1 MSSDKEKLNQL
12 LIRVDELLLTMN
24 KVSEEL
30 RSISASMK
38 SLAVGQITQP
48 QTATAPLP
56 KTVPPK
62 PVMAA
67 SSPPPT
73 VPASAASVGTK
84 LRSLDDIRM
93 SFPEELEARL
103 GFEDKGDYITI
114 KPKQFLGSD
123 NFAKIA
129 SAVRGMGGEYI
140 SAGKDSH
147 FRVPKKKSTL

>member
-1 MSSDKEKLNQL
+1 MSADKEKLNQL
-12 LIRVDELLLTMN
+12 LQRVEEITVTLN

-30 RSISASMK
+30 RSVSASLK
-38 SLAVGQITQP
+38 SLAVGQIT
-48 QTATAPLP
+48 AP
-56 KTVPPK
+56 KT
-62 PVMAA
+62 
-67 SSPPPT
+67 SPAPAPT
-73 VPASAASVGTK
+73 PASKPTPAPAPTASPTESSR

-103 GFEDKGDYITI
+103 GFEEKGEYIII
-114 KPKQFLGSD
+114 KPKQFLGSE

-147 FRVPKKKSTL
+147 FRVPKKKA

>member
-12 LIRVDELLLTMN
+12 SARLDELLATMN
-24 KVSEEL
+24 KVTEEIKFIQA
-30 RSISASMK
+30 SIKA
-38 SLAVGQITQP
+38 LGGGQGQTQP
-48 QTATAPLP
+48 AAA
-56 KTVPPK
+56 PK
-62 PVMAA
+62 PVTPKPTVM
-67 SSPPPT
+67 PPPA
-73 VPASAASVGTK
+73 PEASAPTAGTK

-103 GFEDKGDYITI
+103 GFEDKGEYITI

>member
-1 MSSDKEKLNQL
+1 VSADKEKINQL
-12 LIRVDELLLTMN
+12 LQRVEEITVTLN

-30 RSISASMK
+30 RSVSASLK
-38 SLAVGQITQP
+38 SLAVGQIT
-48 QTATAPLP
+48 AP
-56 KTVPPK
+56 KTSAVPAPAQAPK
-62 PVMAA
+62 PTPTPA
-67 SSPPPT
+67 PTTPPT
-73 VPASAASVGTK
+73 DLSR

-103 GFEDKGDYITI
+103 GFEEKGDYIII
-114 KPKQFLGSD
+114 KPKQFLGSE

-147 FRVPKKKSTL
+147 FRVPKKKA

>member
-1 MSSDKEKLNQL
+1 MSTEKEKLDQL
-12 LIRVDELLLTMN
+12 LQRVEEISVTLN
-24 KVSEEL
+24 RVSEEL
-30 RSISASMK
+30 RSVSASLK

-48 QTATAPLP
+48 TS
-56 KTVPPK
+56 KTYTSSPSASPS
-62 PVMAA
+62 PSPTPA
-67 SSPPPT
+67 SSAGP
-73 VPASAASVGTK
+73 SSR

-103 GFEDKGDYITI
+103 SFEEKGDYIII
-114 KPKQFLGSD
+114 KPKQFLGSE

-147 FRVPKKKSTL
+147 FRVPKKKA

>member
-1 MSSDKEKLNQL
+1 VSSDKEKLNQL
-12 LIRVDELLLTMN
+12 SAKLDELLATMN
-24 KVSEEL
+24 KVTEE
-30 RSISASMK
+30 IKTVQA
-38 SLAVGQITQP
+38 QIKTLGGQP
-48 QTATAPLP
+48 QTQPAVVPKPVAPKPVATAPP
-56 KTVPPK
+56 TPTPAPP
-62 PVMAA
+62 A
-67 SSPPPT
+67 PT
-73 VPASAASVGTK
+73 PSAGTK
-84 LRSLDDIRM
+84 MRSLDDIRM

-103 GFEDKGDYITI
+103 GFEDKGEYITI

>member
-1 MSSDKEKLNQL
+1 MSTDNEKLNQL
-12 LIRVDELLLTMN
+12 LQRVEEITVTLN

-30 RSISASMK
+30 RSVSASLK

-48 QTATAPLP
+48 KTSSVTAPTP
-56 KTVPPK
+56 TPK
-62 PVMAA
+62 PT
-67 SSPPPT
+67 PTPTTTTPPT
-73 VPASAASVGTK
+73 ETSK
-84 LRSLDDIRM
+84 QRSLDEIRM

-103 GFEDKGDYITI
+103 SFDEKGDYIII
-114 KPKQFLGSD
+114 KPKQFLGSE

-147 FRVPKKKSTL
+147 FRVPKKKA

>member
-12 LIRVDELLLTMN
+12 SARVDALLVSMN
-24 KVSEEL
+24 KVTEEL
-30 RSISASMK
+30 RSIQAAIKTLGGTSGTPQPVSA
-38 SLAVGQITQP
+38 
-48 QTATAPLP
+48 
-56 KTVPPK
+56 PK
-62 PVMAA
+62 PAAPKPAVASPPAA
-67 SSPPPT
+67 STPAATPAP
-73 VPASAASVGTK
+73 VPGGVK
-84 LRSLDDIRM
+84 LRSLDDVRM

-147 FRVPKKKSTL
+147 FRVPKKKPSA